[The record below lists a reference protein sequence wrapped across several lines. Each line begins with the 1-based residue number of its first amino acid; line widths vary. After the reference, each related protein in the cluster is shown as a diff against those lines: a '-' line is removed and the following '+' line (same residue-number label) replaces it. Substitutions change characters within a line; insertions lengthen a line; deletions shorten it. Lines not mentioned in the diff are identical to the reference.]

1 MHSAA
6 RRAPIASEP
15 LRRHNP
21 GVSTDLRPLPP
32 HVVRESRR
40 TRHVHLQFS
49 IRGGLEVVVPA
60 GFDRDAIPHLLKEK
74 ARWIERA
81 ERVVE
86 AQRALLDPWP
96 HDRLPEKIE
105 LLAVGETW
113 GIDATFADARRISLR
128 ERPGRRLSISGPLG
142 EAARWRSALKRWLAD
157 KARAELEPWVEREAS
172 THRFRHG
179 PLAIRWQKTRWGSCS
194 HRAGTAKP
202 ALSLNAG
209 LLFLPPHLVRY
220 VLLHELCH
228 TTRMDHSPAFWR
240 RLERIEPA
248 AESLRRELRSAW
260 RYVPSWLEAQLPAQL
275 PAQVPA
281 RPTAAAEPTVP
292 LRFDSAAGRT

>member
-1 MHSAA
+1 
-6 RRAPIASEP
+6 
-15 LRRHNP
+15 
-21 GVSTDLRPLPP
+21 
-32 HVVRESRR
+32 VRESRR
-40 TRHVHLQFS
+40 TKHVHLRFS
-49 IRGGLEVVVPA
+49 IRGGLEVVVPV
-60 GFDRDAIPHLLKEK
+60 GFDRDAIPALLEEK

-81 ERVVE
+81 EREVE
-86 AQRALLDPWP
+86 AQRALLDSWP

-113 GIDATFADARRISLR
+113 GIDAMSTDARRMLLR
-128 ERPGRRLSISGPLG
+128 EHAGHRLAVSGPIG

-172 THRFRHG
+172 THRLRHG
-179 PLAIRWQKTRWGSCS
+179 PVTIRWQKTRWGSCS
-194 HRAGTAKP
+194 RRAGTAKP

-220 VLLHELCH
+220 VILHELCH

-248 AESLRRELRSAW
+248 AGPLRRELRSAW
-260 RYVPSWLEAQLPAQL
+260 RFVPSWLETQFPAQL
-275 PAQVPA
+275 PARLAAQPM
-281 RPTAAAEPTVP
+281 AAAVLTVP
-292 LRFDSAAGRT
+292 PRFDSAAERT

>member
-1 MHSAA
+1 VSA
-6 RRAPIASEP
+6 
-15 LRRHNP
+15 
-21 GVSTDLRPLPP
+21 DLRPLPP
-32 HVVRESRR
+32 HVVRESCR
-40 TRHVHLQFS
+40 TRHVHLRFS

-60 GFDRDAIPHLLKEK
+60 GFDRGAIPHLLEEK

-86 AQRALLDPWP
+86 AQRVLLDSWP

-105 LLAVGETW
+105 LAALGETW
-113 GIDATFADARRISLR
+113 IVNATSTDASRISLR
-128 ERPGRRLSISGPLG
+128 ERPGCRLSISGPLG
-142 EAARWRSALKRWLAD
+142 EAARWRPILKHWLAD
-157 KARAELEPWVEREAS
+157 KARAELGLWVKREAS

-179 PLAIRWQKTRWGSCS
+179 SVTIRWQKTRWGSCS

-202 ALSLNAG
+202 TLSLNAG

-228 TTRMDHSPAFWR
+228 TTRMDHSPAFWK

-248 AESLRRELRSAW
+248 AESLRTELRSAW
-260 RYVPSWLEAQLPAQL
+260 RFVPSWLEA
-275 PAQVPA
+275 
-281 RPTAAAEPTVP
+281 
-292 LRFDSAAGRT
+292 

>member
-1 MHSAA
+1 MSA
-6 RRAPIASEP
+6 
-15 LRRHNP
+15 N
-21 GVSTDLRPLPP
+21 LRPLPP
-32 HVVRESRR
+32 HVVRESLR
-40 TRHVHLQFS
+40 TKHVHLRFS
-49 IRGGLEVVVPA
+49 IRGGLEVVAPV
-60 GFDRDAIPHLLKEK
+60 GFDRDAIPALLEEK

-81 ERVVE
+81 GREVE

-105 LLAVGETW
+105 LAALGKAWIVNATST
-113 GIDATFADARRISLR
+113 DASRISLR
-128 ERPGRRLSISGPLG
+128 ERSGRRLSISGPIG
-142 EAARWRSALKRWLAD
+142 ESARWRSALKRWLAD
-157 KARAELEPWVEREAS
+157 KARAELEPWVEREAT

-179 PLAIRWQKTRWGSCS
+179 SVTIRWQKTRWGSCS

-202 ALSLNAG
+202 TLSLNAG

-228 TTRMDHSPAFWR
+228 TMRMDHSPAFWR

-248 AESLRRELRSAW
+248 AESLRTELRTAW

-275 PAQVPA
+275 PAQPPAQVPA
-281 RPTAAAEPTVP
+281 RPAAAAEPTVP
-292 LRFDSAAGRT
+292 PRFDSAAGRT

>member
-1 MHSAA
+1 
-6 RRAPIASEP
+6 
-15 LRRHNP
+15 LR
-21 GVSTDLRPLPP
+21 
-32 HVVRESRR
+32 
-40 TRHVHLQFS
+40 FS
-49 IRGGLEVVVPA
+49 IRGGLEVVVPV
-60 GFDRDAIPHLLKEK
+60 GFDRDAIPHLLEEK

-86 AQRALLDPWP
+86 AQRARLDPWP

-105 LLAVGETW
+105 LAALGKTW
-113 GIDATFADARRISLR
+113 IVNATSTDASRISLR
-128 ERPGRRLSISGPLG
+128 ERSGRRLSISGPIG
-142 EAARWRSALKRWLAD
+142 ESARWRSALKRWLAD
-157 KARAELEPWVEREAS
+157 KARAELEPWVEREAT

-179 PLAIRWQKTRWGSCS
+179 SVTIRWQKTRWGSCS

-202 ALSLNAG
+202 TLSLNAG

-248 AESLRRELRSAW
+248 AESLRTELRSAW
-260 RYVPSWLEAQLPAQL
+260 RFVPAWLEAQLPAQI
-275 PAQVPA
+275 PARIPA

-292 LRFDSAAGRT
+292 PRFDSAAGRT